1 MFGIVNFQGHNRDI
15 LLPTSMKRYSDL
27 KNKMKQ
33 LHGILSR
40 CYFEMCSVLK
50 ALANQVCFVLDAVI
64 IYGN

>member
-1 MFGIVNFQGHNRDI
+1 MR
-15 LLPTSMKRYSDL
+15 RYSDL